1 MEKVMSTTS
10 TEKFFVFMG
19 PDEKLI
25 QAVPGVLN
33 NITGGKLV
41 LTDKKLFFSFISN
54 ISVDKQFIATY
65 PYIMEANLKEGILY
79 SAITVSSKKDTFTIS
94 KMNKKEAK
102 KLYSQLK
109 TIADKNK

>member
-1 MEKVMSTTS
+1 MSTTS

-25 QAVPGVLN
+25 QASTGVLN
-33 NITGGKLV
+33 DITDGKLI
-41 LTDKKLFFSFISN
+41 LTDKKLFFSFVSN

-65 PYIMEANLKEGILY
+65 PYITSVSLKDGLFY
-79 SAITVSSKKDTFTIS
+79 SSLTVSSKKDTFTIS

-102 KLYSQLK
+102 LMYGQLK
-109 TIADKNK
+109 AIADQNN